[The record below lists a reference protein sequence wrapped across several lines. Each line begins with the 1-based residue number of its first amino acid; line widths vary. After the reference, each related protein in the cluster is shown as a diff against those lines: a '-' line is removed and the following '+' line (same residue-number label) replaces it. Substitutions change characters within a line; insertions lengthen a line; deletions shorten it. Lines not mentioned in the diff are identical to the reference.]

1 MKKIEGPLSLELKQ
15 GDPYVDEPVFKDVP
29 VYCAKEPVT
38 TKLLNHY
45 RRTPLIWKKPVRAVN
60 NYSHR
65 KEEEWPLRQN

>member
-60 NYSHR
+60 NRTDS
-65 KEEEWPLRQN
+65 N